1 MTLDPSPATDVDFA
15 LMREALVEAERAAAR
30 GEVPVGAVVARG
42 AEIIARGHNLRETAQ
57 DPTAHAELI
66 AVRRAAARIGSW
78 RLEGLTVAVTL
89 EPCPMCAGMLVNAR
103 VPRVVWGAADPKGG
117 AVETLYRLG
126 DDPRLNHRFES
137 IGGVMAEECGAVL
150 RRFFGELR
158 AGRARRRGG
167 A

>member
-1 MTLDPSPATDVDFA
+1 MKDGIESPTDLLEVDSQGE
-15 LMREALVEAERAAAR
+15 RDGEAGAIGVDERVHLPH
-30 GEVPVGAVVARG
+30 E
-42 AEIIARGHNLRETAQ
+42 
-57 DPTAHAELI
+57 
-66 AVRRAAARIGSW
+66 
-78 RLEGLTVAVTL
+78 
-89 EPCPMCAGMLVNAR
+89 
-103 VPRVVWGAADPKGG
+103 
-117 AVETLYRLG
+117 